1 MLSDKNAVLQVIG
14 SLMKKPSLLSEKDK
28 YNLQPN
34 DFESRFERYIFIAIL
49 NSYNNGAQTLSE
61 IDIDNYLMEHKDQ
74 YLLFQQNNGI
84 SYLQDALDMSTPE
97 NFEYYYNRI
106 KKFNCLKD
114 LKKSGFDI
122 SEFYEENELNPKQF
136 EINQRFET
144 LKPKDIFDGLKRRI
158 YKVEGEYV
166 EGDASVTTDVS
177 VGIDELLEKLK
188 NSPDAGARF
197 QGKYFNTVT
206 RGARKGKY
214 YLVSLGSGVGKALP
228 NSSTIPTPN
237 GWRTVK
243 DIQVGDYL
251 FDAMG
256 KPTKVLGVYPQGEK
270 EVWEVTFKDGR
281 TVKCCGEHLW
291 SYFTDNQSKNQI
303 IKRNFK
309 TSTTKE
315 LSSMTLQ
322 DNNGGYK
329 IFVPMQK
336 AVEYSEKKHFIP
348 PYAFGLM
355 LGDGSFRFQENQKA
369 FSYSSENEIL
379 PNEIAILCGWNVKRN
394 SDKNYNWTFS
404 YKEKKNLRQKNVWVQ
419 DILIEHP
426 ELIGVKSEDKFIP
439 RNYLEDSV
447 KNRFA
452 LLNGLLDSDGSVDE
466 KGRVSLFTISEQM
479 KNDIVELARSLGFKT
494 HVRIDSHK
502 KTNICYD
509 ITITGTPEDKNKLF
523 RLPRKREKMNNW
535 FMKTN
540 RKESNL
546 GNPIVSIAKLKYS
559 EEMTCFYV
567 DNEEHLFLAEDF
579 CVTHNTRF
587 LVGEACYL
595 AFPMRYSWETMEWKI
610 TGNAEKTLF
619 IATEQTKEEIQT
631 MIVAYLTGINEDVI
645 LYGHFTKEQQTVI
658 EEAKEVI
665 KKYKDNLMIVQIPMP
680 SVEVVKSVVRQNCI
694 VNDIKNVIFDYIFSN
709 PALLNE
715 FRDLKIRE
723 DVALLMLSTALKDLA
738 VEQDIFMM
746 SATQLNSN
754 QDTNE
759 KGIKNQNSIRGSRAI
774 VDKADIA
781 MIGTLVPDDQRD
793 QIAPYVAKYGM
804 PTQVFDVYK
813 VRRGKWTNLKIWS
826 NVDLGTCRRSDVF
839 VTDSNIKEI
848 EVPVMEVNFDDNYG
862 QYDDFVRHLNSS
874 HSLPPRAEQTFSIQ
888 QDNDL
893 DSARSESTE
902 TEEDEEE
909 MDKQSPYYWEKVVEE
924 NNKNGEL
931 FGGLL

>member
-136 EINQRFET
+136 EINQKFET

-166 EGDASVTTDVS
+166 EGDASITTDVS

-214 YLVSLGSGVGKALP
+214 Y
-228 NSSTIPTPN
+228 
-237 GWRTVK
+237 
-243 DIQVGDYL
+243 
-251 FDAMG
+251 
-256 KPTKVLGVYPQGEK
+256 
-270 EVWEVTFKDGR
+270 
-281 TVKCCGEHLW
+281 
-291 SYFTDNQSKNQI
+291 
-303 IKRNFK
+303 
-309 TSTTKE
+309 
-315 LSSMTLQ
+315 
-322 DNNGGYK
+322 
-329 IFVPMQK
+329 
-336 AVEYSEKKHFIP
+336 
-348 PYAFGLM
+348 
-355 LGDGSFRFQENQKA
+355 
-369 FSYSSENEIL
+369 
-379 PNEIAILCGWNVKRN
+379 
-394 SDKNYNWTFS
+394 
-404 YKEKKNLRQKNVWVQ
+404 
-419 DILIEHP
+419 
-426 ELIGVKSEDKFIP
+426 
-439 RNYLEDSV
+439 
-447 KNRFA
+447 
-452 LLNGLLDSDGSVDE
+452 
-466 KGRVSLFTISEQM
+466 
-479 KNDIVELARSLGFKT
+479 
-494 HVRIDSHK
+494 
-502 KTNICYD
+502 
-509 ITITGTPEDKNKLF
+509 
-523 RLPRKREKMNNW
+523 
-535 FMKTN
+535 
-540 RKESNL
+540 
-546 GNPIVSIAKLKYS
+546 IVSFPSGGGK
-559 EEMTCFYV
+559 
-567 DNEEHLFLAEDF
+567 
-579 CVTHNTRF
+579 TR
-587 LVGEACYL
+587 LLLGEACYL

-610 TGNAEKTLF
+610 TGNSEKTLF

-645 LYGHFTKEQQTVI
+645 LYGHFTKEQQTII

-665 KKYKDNLMIVQIPMP
+665 KKYKNNLMIVQIPMP
-680 SVEVVKSVVRQNCI
+680 SVEIVKSVVRQNCI
-694 VNDIKNVIFDYIFSN
+694 INDIKNVFFDYIFSN

-738 VEQDIFMM
+738 VEQDVFMM
-746 SATQLNSN
+746 SATQLNSS

-759 KGIKNQNSIRGSRAI
+759 KGIKNQNSIRGSKSI

-781 MIGTLVPDDQRD
+781 MIGGLVPDDQRD

-804 PTQVFDVYK
+804 PTQVYDVYK

-848 EVPVMEVNFDDNYG
+848 EVPIMEVNFDDNYG

-874 HSLPPRAEQTFSIQ
+874 HSIPPRAEQTFSIQ
-888 QDNDL
+888 QDSNL
-893 DSARSESTE
+893 DSAHDESTE
-902 TEEDEEE
+902 IEDSEEE

>member
-1 MLSDKNAVLQVIG
+1 
-14 SLMKKPSLLSEKDK
+14 MKKPSLLSEKDK
-28 YNLQPN
+28 YNLQPS

-49 NSYNNGAQTLSE
+49 NSYTNGAQSLSE

-166 EGDASVTTDVS
+166 EGDASITTDIS

-214 YLVSLGSGVGKALP
+214 Y
-228 NSSTIPTPN
+228 
-237 GWRTVK
+237 
-243 DIQVGDYL
+243 
-251 FDAMG
+251 
-256 KPTKVLGVYPQGEK
+256 
-270 EVWEVTFKDGR
+270 
-281 TVKCCGEHLW
+281 
-291 SYFTDNQSKNQI
+291 
-303 IKRNFK
+303 
-309 TSTTKE
+309 
-315 LSSMTLQ
+315 
-322 DNNGGYK
+322 
-329 IFVPMQK
+329 
-336 AVEYSEKKHFIP
+336 
-348 PYAFGLM
+348 
-355 LGDGSFRFQENQKA
+355 
-369 FSYSSENEIL
+369 
-379 PNEIAILCGWNVKRN
+379 
-394 SDKNYNWTFS
+394 
-404 YKEKKNLRQKNVWVQ
+404 
-419 DILIEHP
+419 
-426 ELIGVKSEDKFIP
+426 
-439 RNYLEDSV
+439 
-447 KNRFA
+447 
-452 LLNGLLDSDGSVDE
+452 
-466 KGRVSLFTISEQM
+466 
-479 KNDIVELARSLGFKT
+479 
-494 HVRIDSHK
+494 
-502 KTNICYD
+502 
-509 ITITGTPEDKNKLF
+509 
-523 RLPRKREKMNNW
+523 
-535 FMKTN
+535 
-540 RKESNL
+540 
-546 GNPIVSIAKLKYS
+546 IVSFPSGGGK
-559 EEMTCFYV
+559 
-567 DNEEHLFLAEDF
+567 
-579 CVTHNTRF
+579 TR
-587 LVGEACYL
+587 LLLGEACYL

-619 IATEQTKEEIQT
+619 IATEQAKEEIQT
-631 MIVAYLTGINEDVI
+631 MVVAYLTGINEDVI
-645 LYGHFTKEQQTVI
+645 LYGHFTKEQQTI
-658 EEAKEVI
+658 IDQAKEVI
-665 KKYKDNLMIVQIPMP
+665 KKYKNNLMIVQIPIP
-680 SVEVVKSVVRQNCI
+680 SVEIVKSVIRQNCI
-694 VNDIKNVIFDYIFSN
+694 VNDTKNVFFDYIFSN

-715 FRDLKIRE
+715 FRDLRIRE

-738 VEQDIFMM
+738 VEQDVFMM
-746 SATQLNSN
+746 SATQLNSS

-759 KGIKNQNSIRGSRAI
+759 KGIKNQNSIRGSKSI

-781 MIGTLVPDDQRD
+781 MIGGLVPDDQRD

-804 PTQVFDVYK
+804 PTQVYDVYK

-848 EVPVMEVNFDDNYG
+848 EVPIMEVNFDDNYG
-862 QYDDFVRHLNSS
+862 QYDEFVHHLNSS
-874 HSLPPRAEQTFSIQ
+874 RSLTSRADQTFSIQ
-888 QDNDL
+888 QDSDL

-924 NNKNGEL
+924 NNKKGDL

>member
-166 EGDASVTTDVS
+166 EGDASITTDVS

-214 YLVSLGSGVGKALP
+214 Y
-228 NSSTIPTPN
+228 
-237 GWRTVK
+237 
-243 DIQVGDYL
+243 
-251 FDAMG
+251 
-256 KPTKVLGVYPQGEK
+256 
-270 EVWEVTFKDGR
+270 
-281 TVKCCGEHLW
+281 
-291 SYFTDNQSKNQI
+291 
-303 IKRNFK
+303 
-309 TSTTKE
+309 
-315 LSSMTLQ
+315 
-322 DNNGGYK
+322 
-329 IFVPMQK
+329 
-336 AVEYSEKKHFIP
+336 
-348 PYAFGLM
+348 
-355 LGDGSFRFQENQKA
+355 
-369 FSYSSENEIL
+369 
-379 PNEIAILCGWNVKRN
+379 
-394 SDKNYNWTFS
+394 
-404 YKEKKNLRQKNVWVQ
+404 
-419 DILIEHP
+419 
-426 ELIGVKSEDKFIP
+426 
-439 RNYLEDSV
+439 
-447 KNRFA
+447 
-452 LLNGLLDSDGSVDE
+452 
-466 KGRVSLFTISEQM
+466 
-479 KNDIVELARSLGFKT
+479 
-494 HVRIDSHK
+494 
-502 KTNICYD
+502 
-509 ITITGTPEDKNKLF
+509 
-523 RLPRKREKMNNW
+523 
-535 FMKTN
+535 
-540 RKESNL
+540 
-546 GNPIVSIAKLKYS
+546 IVSFPSGGGK
-559 EEMTCFYV
+559 
-567 DNEEHLFLAEDF
+567 
-579 CVTHNTRF
+579 TR
-587 LVGEACYL
+587 LLLGEACYL

-610 TGNAEKTLF
+610 TGNSEKTLF

-645 LYGHFTKEQQTVI
+645 LYGHFTKEQQTII

-665 KKYKDNLMIVQIPMP
+665 KKYKNNLMIVQIPMP
-680 SVEVVKSVVRQNCI
+680 SVEIVKSVVRQNCI
-694 VNDIKNVIFDYIFSN
+694 INDIKNVFFDYIFSN

-738 VEQDIFMM
+738 VEQDVFMM
-746 SATQLNSN
+746 SATQLNSS

-759 KGIKNQNSIRGSRAI
+759 KGIKNQNSIRGSKSI

-781 MIGTLVPDDQRD
+781 MIGGLVPDDQRD

-804 PTQVFDVYK
+804 PTQVYDVYK

-874 HSLPPRAEQTFSIQ
+874 HSLSPRAEQTFSIQ
-888 QDNDL
+888 QYSDS
-893 DSARSESTE
+893 DSAHDESIE
-902 TEEDEEE
+902 TEDNEEE

-924 NNKNGEL
+924 NNKSGEL

>member
-166 EGDASVTTDVS
+166 EGDASITTDVS

-214 YLVSLGSGVGKALP
+214 Y
-228 NSSTIPTPN
+228 
-237 GWRTVK
+237 
-243 DIQVGDYL
+243 
-251 FDAMG
+251 
-256 KPTKVLGVYPQGEK
+256 
-270 EVWEVTFKDGR
+270 
-281 TVKCCGEHLW
+281 
-291 SYFTDNQSKNQI
+291 
-303 IKRNFK
+303 
-309 TSTTKE
+309 
-315 LSSMTLQ
+315 
-322 DNNGGYK
+322 
-329 IFVPMQK
+329 
-336 AVEYSEKKHFIP
+336 
-348 PYAFGLM
+348 
-355 LGDGSFRFQENQKA
+355 
-369 FSYSSENEIL
+369 
-379 PNEIAILCGWNVKRN
+379 
-394 SDKNYNWTFS
+394 
-404 YKEKKNLRQKNVWVQ
+404 
-419 DILIEHP
+419 
-426 ELIGVKSEDKFIP
+426 
-439 RNYLEDSV
+439 
-447 KNRFA
+447 
-452 LLNGLLDSDGSVDE
+452 
-466 KGRVSLFTISEQM
+466 
-479 KNDIVELARSLGFKT
+479 
-494 HVRIDSHK
+494 
-502 KTNICYD
+502 
-509 ITITGTPEDKNKLF
+509 
-523 RLPRKREKMNNW
+523 
-535 FMKTN
+535 
-540 RKESNL
+540 
-546 GNPIVSIAKLKYS
+546 IVSFPSGGGK
-559 EEMTCFYV
+559 
-567 DNEEHLFLAEDF
+567 
-579 CVTHNTRF
+579 TR
-587 LVGEACYL
+587 LLLGEACYL

-610 TGNAEKTLF
+610 TGNSEKTLF

-645 LYGHFTKEQQTVI
+645 LYGHFTKEQQTII

-665 KKYKDNLMIVQIPMP
+665 KKYKNNLMIVQIPMP
-680 SVEVVKSVVRQNCI
+680 SVEIVKSVVRQNCI
-694 VNDIKNVIFDYIFSN
+694 INDIKNVFFDYIFSN

-738 VEQDIFMM
+738 VEQDVFMM
-746 SATQLNSN
+746 SATQLNSS

-759 KGIKNQNSIRGSRAI
+759 KGIKNQNSIRGSKSI

-781 MIGTLVPDDQRD
+781 MIGGLVPDDQRD

-804 PTQVFDVYK
+804 PTQVYDVYK

-848 EVPVMEVNFDDNYG
+848 EVPIMEVNFDDNYG
-862 QYDDFVRHLNSS
+862 QYDDFVHHLNSS
-874 HSLPPRAEQTFSIQ
+874 HSLPRAEQTFSIQ
-888 QDNDL
+888 QDSDL
-893 DSARSESTE
+893 DSAHDENTE
-902 TEEDEEE
+902 TEDNEEE

>member
-28 YNLQPN
+28 YNLQPS

-49 NSYNNGAQTLSE
+49 NSYTNGAQSLSE

-122 SEFYEENELNPKQF
+122 SEFYEENELNPRQF

-158 YKVEGEYV
+158 YKVEGEYI

-214 YLVSLGSGVGKALP
+214 Y
-228 NSSTIPTPN
+228 
-237 GWRTVK
+237 
-243 DIQVGDYL
+243 
-251 FDAMG
+251 
-256 KPTKVLGVYPQGEK
+256 
-270 EVWEVTFKDGR
+270 
-281 TVKCCGEHLW
+281 
-291 SYFTDNQSKNQI
+291 
-303 IKRNFK
+303 
-309 TSTTKE
+309 
-315 LSSMTLQ
+315 
-322 DNNGGYK
+322 
-329 IFVPMQK
+329 
-336 AVEYSEKKHFIP
+336 
-348 PYAFGLM
+348 
-355 LGDGSFRFQENQKA
+355 
-369 FSYSSENEIL
+369 
-379 PNEIAILCGWNVKRN
+379 
-394 SDKNYNWTFS
+394 
-404 YKEKKNLRQKNVWVQ
+404 
-419 DILIEHP
+419 
-426 ELIGVKSEDKFIP
+426 
-439 RNYLEDSV
+439 
-447 KNRFA
+447 
-452 LLNGLLDSDGSVDE
+452 
-466 KGRVSLFTISEQM
+466 
-479 KNDIVELARSLGFKT
+479 
-494 HVRIDSHK
+494 
-502 KTNICYD
+502 
-509 ITITGTPEDKNKLF
+509 
-523 RLPRKREKMNNW
+523 
-535 FMKTN
+535 
-540 RKESNL
+540 
-546 GNPIVSIAKLKYS
+546 IVSFPSGGGK
-559 EEMTCFYV
+559 
-567 DNEEHLFLAEDF
+567 
-579 CVTHNTRF
+579 TR
-587 LVGEACYL
+587 LLLGEACYL
-595 AFPMRYSWETMEWKI
+595 AFPMRFSWETMEWKI

-619 IATEQTKEEIQT
+619 IATEQAKEEIQT
-631 MIVAYLTGINEDVI
+631 MVVAYLTGINEDVI
-645 LYGHFTKEQQTVI
+645 LYGHFTKEQQTI
-658 EEAKEVI
+658 IDQAKEVI
-665 KKYKDNLMIVQIPMP
+665 KKYKNNLMIVQIPMP
-680 SVEVVKSVVRQNCI
+680 SVEIVKSVIRQNCI
-694 VNDIKNVIFDYIFSN
+694 VNDTKNVFFDYIFSN

-738 VEQDIFMM
+738 VEQDVFMM
-746 SATQLNSN
+746 SATQLNSS

-759 KGIKNQNSIRGSRAI
+759 KGIKNQNSIRGSKSI

-781 MIGTLVPDDQRD
+781 MIGGLVPDDQRD

-804 PTQVFDVYK
+804 PTQVYDVYK

-848 EVPVMEVNFDDNYG
+848 EVPIMEVNFDDNYG
-862 QYDDFVRHLNSS
+862 QYDEFVHHLNSS
-874 HSLPPRAEQTFSIQ
+874 RSLPSRADQIFSIQ
-888 QDNDL
+888 QDSDL
-893 DSARSESTE
+893 DSAHSESTE

-924 NNKNGEL
+924 NNKKGDL

>member
-1 MLSDKNAVLQVIG
+1 
-14 SLMKKPSLLSEKDK
+14 MKKPSLLSEKDK
-28 YNLQPN
+28 YNLQPS

-49 NSYNNGAQTLSE
+49 NSYTNGAQSLSE

-122 SEFYEENELNPKQF
+122 SEFYEENELNPRQF

-144 LKPKDIFDGLKRRI
+144 LKPKDIFDSLKRRI

-214 YLVSLGSGVGKALP
+214 Y
-228 NSSTIPTPN
+228 
-237 GWRTVK
+237 
-243 DIQVGDYL
+243 
-251 FDAMG
+251 
-256 KPTKVLGVYPQGEK
+256 
-270 EVWEVTFKDGR
+270 
-281 TVKCCGEHLW
+281 
-291 SYFTDNQSKNQI
+291 
-303 IKRNFK
+303 
-309 TSTTKE
+309 
-315 LSSMTLQ
+315 
-322 DNNGGYK
+322 
-329 IFVPMQK
+329 
-336 AVEYSEKKHFIP
+336 
-348 PYAFGLM
+348 
-355 LGDGSFRFQENQKA
+355 
-369 FSYSSENEIL
+369 
-379 PNEIAILCGWNVKRN
+379 
-394 SDKNYNWTFS
+394 
-404 YKEKKNLRQKNVWVQ
+404 
-419 DILIEHP
+419 
-426 ELIGVKSEDKFIP
+426 
-439 RNYLEDSV
+439 
-447 KNRFA
+447 
-452 LLNGLLDSDGSVDE
+452 
-466 KGRVSLFTISEQM
+466 
-479 KNDIVELARSLGFKT
+479 
-494 HVRIDSHK
+494 
-502 KTNICYD
+502 
-509 ITITGTPEDKNKLF
+509 
-523 RLPRKREKMNNW
+523 
-535 FMKTN
+535 
-540 RKESNL
+540 
-546 GNPIVSIAKLKYS
+546 IVSFPSGGGK
-559 EEMTCFYV
+559 
-567 DNEEHLFLAEDF
+567 
-579 CVTHNTRF
+579 TR
-587 LVGEACYL
+587 LLLGEACYL

-619 IATEQTKEEIQT
+619 IATEQAKEEIQT
-631 MIVAYLTGINEDVI
+631 MVIAYLTGINEDVI
-645 LYGHFTKEQQTVI
+645 LYGHFTKEQQTI
-658 EEAKEVI
+658 IDQAKEVI
-665 KKYKDNLMIVQIPMP
+665 KKYKNNLMIVQIPMP
-680 SVEVVKSVVRQNCI
+680 SVEIVKSVIRQNCI
-694 VNDIKNVIFDYIFSN
+694 VNDTKNVFFDYIFSN

-715 FRDLKIRE
+715 FRDLRIRE

-738 VEQDIFMM
+738 VEQDVFMM
-746 SATQLNSN
+746 SATQLNSS

-759 KGIKNQNSIRGSRAI
+759 KGIKNQNSIRGSKSI

-781 MIGTLVPDDQRD
+781 MIGGLVPDDQRD

-804 PTQVFDVYK
+804 PTQVYDVYK

-848 EVPVMEVNFDDNYG
+848 EVPIMEVNFDDNYG
-862 QYDDFVRHLNSS
+862 QYDEFVHHLNSS
-874 HSLPPRAEQTFSIQ
+874 RSLPSRADQTFSIQ
-888 QDNDL
+888 QDSGL

-924 NNKNGEL
+924 NNKKGDL

>member
-166 EGDASVTTDVS
+166 EGDASITTDVS

-214 YLVSLGSGVGKALP
+214 Y
-228 NSSTIPTPN
+228 
-237 GWRTVK
+237 
-243 DIQVGDYL
+243 
-251 FDAMG
+251 
-256 KPTKVLGVYPQGEK
+256 
-270 EVWEVTFKDGR
+270 
-281 TVKCCGEHLW
+281 
-291 SYFTDNQSKNQI
+291 
-303 IKRNFK
+303 
-309 TSTTKE
+309 
-315 LSSMTLQ
+315 
-322 DNNGGYK
+322 
-329 IFVPMQK
+329 
-336 AVEYSEKKHFIP
+336 
-348 PYAFGLM
+348 
-355 LGDGSFRFQENQKA
+355 
-369 FSYSSENEIL
+369 
-379 PNEIAILCGWNVKRN
+379 
-394 SDKNYNWTFS
+394 
-404 YKEKKNLRQKNVWVQ
+404 
-419 DILIEHP
+419 
-426 ELIGVKSEDKFIP
+426 
-439 RNYLEDSV
+439 
-447 KNRFA
+447 
-452 LLNGLLDSDGSVDE
+452 
-466 KGRVSLFTISEQM
+466 
-479 KNDIVELARSLGFKT
+479 
-494 HVRIDSHK
+494 
-502 KTNICYD
+502 
-509 ITITGTPEDKNKLF
+509 
-523 RLPRKREKMNNW
+523 
-535 FMKTN
+535 
-540 RKESNL
+540 
-546 GNPIVSIAKLKYS
+546 IVSFPSGGGK
-559 EEMTCFYV
+559 
-567 DNEEHLFLAEDF
+567 
-579 CVTHNTRF
+579 TR
-587 LVGEACYL
+587 LLLGEACYL

-610 TGNAEKTLF
+610 TGNSEKTLF

-645 LYGHFTKEQQTVI
+645 LYGHFTKEQQTII

-665 KKYKDNLMIVQIPMP
+665 KKYKNNLMIVQIPMP
-680 SVEVVKSVVRQNCI
+680 SVEIVKSVVRQNCI
-694 VNDIKNVIFDYIFSN
+694 INDIKNVFFDYIFSN

-746 SATQLNSN
+746 SATQVNSS

-759 KGIKNQNSIRGSRAI
+759 KGIKNQNSIRGSKSI

-781 MIGTLVPDDQRD
+781 MIGGLVPDDQRD

-804 PTQVFDVYK
+804 PTQVYDVYK

-888 QDNDL
+888 QNSDL
-893 DSARSESTE
+893 NSAHDESTE
-902 TEEDEEE
+902 TEDNEEE

>member
-166 EGDASVTTDVS
+166 EGDASITTDVS

-214 YLVSLGSGVGKALP
+214 Y
-228 NSSTIPTPN
+228 
-237 GWRTVK
+237 
-243 DIQVGDYL
+243 
-251 FDAMG
+251 
-256 KPTKVLGVYPQGEK
+256 
-270 EVWEVTFKDGR
+270 
-281 TVKCCGEHLW
+281 
-291 SYFTDNQSKNQI
+291 
-303 IKRNFK
+303 
-309 TSTTKE
+309 
-315 LSSMTLQ
+315 
-322 DNNGGYK
+322 
-329 IFVPMQK
+329 
-336 AVEYSEKKHFIP
+336 
-348 PYAFGLM
+348 
-355 LGDGSFRFQENQKA
+355 
-369 FSYSSENEIL
+369 
-379 PNEIAILCGWNVKRN
+379 
-394 SDKNYNWTFS
+394 
-404 YKEKKNLRQKNVWVQ
+404 
-419 DILIEHP
+419 
-426 ELIGVKSEDKFIP
+426 
-439 RNYLEDSV
+439 
-447 KNRFA
+447 
-452 LLNGLLDSDGSVDE
+452 
-466 KGRVSLFTISEQM
+466 
-479 KNDIVELARSLGFKT
+479 
-494 HVRIDSHK
+494 
-502 KTNICYD
+502 
-509 ITITGTPEDKNKLF
+509 
-523 RLPRKREKMNNW
+523 
-535 FMKTN
+535 
-540 RKESNL
+540 
-546 GNPIVSIAKLKYS
+546 IVSFPSGGGK
-559 EEMTCFYV
+559 
-567 DNEEHLFLAEDF
+567 
-579 CVTHNTRF
+579 TR
-587 LVGEACYL
+587 LLLGEACYL

-610 TGNAEKTLF
+610 TGNSEKTLF

-645 LYGHFTKEQQTVI
+645 LYGHFTKEQQTII

-665 KKYKDNLMIVQIPMP
+665 KKYKNNLMIVQIPMP
-680 SVEVVKSVVRQNCI
+680 SVEIVKSVVRQNCI
-694 VNDIKNVIFDYIFSN
+694 INDIKNVFFDYIFSN

-738 VEQDIFMM
+738 VEQDVFMM
-746 SATQLNSN
+746 SATQLNSS

-759 KGIKNQNSIRGSRAI
+759 KGIKNQNSIRGSKSI

-781 MIGTLVPDDQRD
+781 MIGGLVPDDQRD

-804 PTQVFDVYK
+804 PTQVYDVYK

-888 QDNDL
+888 QDSNL
-893 DSARSESTE
+893 DSAHDESTE
-902 TEEDEEE
+902 TEDNEEE

>member
-97 NFEYYYNRI
+97 NFEYYYNRL

-166 EGDASVTTDVS
+166 EGDASITTDVS

-214 YLVSLGSGVGKALP
+214 YLVSFPSGGGK
-228 NSSTIPTPN
+228 T
-237 GWRTVK
+237 R
-243 DIQVGDYL
+243 
-251 FDAMG
+251 
-256 KPTKVLGVYPQGEK
+256 
-270 EVWEVTFKDGR
+270 
-281 TVKCCGEHLW
+281 
-291 SYFTDNQSKNQI
+291 
-303 IKRNFK
+303 
-309 TSTTKE
+309 
-315 LSSMTLQ
+315 
-322 DNNGGYK
+322 
-329 IFVPMQK
+329 
-336 AVEYSEKKHFIP
+336 
-348 PYAFGLM
+348 
-355 LGDGSFRFQENQKA
+355 
-369 FSYSSENEIL
+369 
-379 PNEIAILCGWNVKRN
+379 
-394 SDKNYNWTFS
+394 
-404 YKEKKNLRQKNVWVQ
+404 
-419 DILIEHP
+419 
-426 ELIGVKSEDKFIP
+426 
-439 RNYLEDSV
+439 
-447 KNRFA
+447 
-452 LLNGLLDSDGSVDE
+452 LLL
-466 KGRVSLFTISEQM
+466 
-479 KNDIVELARSLGFKT
+479 
-494 HVRIDSHK
+494 
-502 KTNICYD
+502 
-509 ITITGTPEDKNKLF
+509 
-523 RLPRKREKMNNW
+523 
-535 FMKTN
+535 
-540 RKESNL
+540 
-546 GNPIVSIAKLKYS
+546 
-559 EEMTCFYV
+559 
-567 DNEEHLFLAEDF
+567 
-579 CVTHNTRF
+579 
-587 LVGEACYL
+587 GEACYL

-610 TGNAEKTLF
+610 TGNSEKTLF

-645 LYGHFTKEQQTVI
+645 LYGHFTKEQQTII

-665 KKYKDNLMIVQIPMP
+665 KKYKNNLMIVQIPMP
-680 SVEVVKSVVRQNCI
+680 SVEIVKSVVRQNCI
-694 VNDIKNVIFDYIFSN
+694 INDIKNVFFDYIFSN

-738 VEQDIFMM
+738 VEQDVFMM
-746 SATQLNSN
+746 SATQLNSS

-759 KGIKNQNSIRGSRAI
+759 KGIKNQNSIRGSKSI

-781 MIGTLVPDDQRD
+781 MIGGLVPDDQRD

-804 PTQVFDVYK
+804 PTQVYDVYK

-862 QYDDFVRHLNSS
+862 QYDDFVRHLNSN
-874 HSLPPRAEQTFSIQ
+874 HSLPPRADQTFSIQ
-888 QDNDL
+888 QDSDL
-893 DSARSESTE
+893 DSAHDESTE
-902 TEEDEEE
+902 TEDNEEE

>member
-1 MLSDKNAVLQVIG
+1 
-14 SLMKKPSLLSEKDK
+14 MKKPSLLNEKDK
-28 YNLQPN
+28 YNLQPS

-49 NSYNNGAQTLSE
+49 NSYTNGAQTLSE

-122 SEFYEENELNPKQF
+122 SEFYEENELNPRQF
-136 EINQRFET
+136 EINQKFET
-144 LKPKDIFDGLKRRI
+144 LKPKDIFDGLKRKI

-214 YLVSLGSGVGKALP
+214 YLVSLGSGVGK
-228 NSSTIPTPN
+228 S
-237 GWRTVK
+237 
-243 DIQVGDYL
+243 
-251 FDAMG
+251 
-256 KPTKVLGVYPQGEK
+256 
-270 EVWEVTFKDGR
+270 
-281 TVKCCGEHLW
+281 
-291 SYFTDNQSKNQI
+291 
-303 IKRNFK
+303 
-309 TSTTKE
+309 
-315 LSSMTLQ
+315 
-322 DNNGGYK
+322 
-329 IFVPMQK
+329 
-336 AVEYSEKKHFIP
+336 
-348 PYAFGLM
+348 
-355 LGDGSFRFQENQKA
+355 
-369 FSYSSENEIL
+369 
-379 PNEIAILCGWNVKRN
+379 
-394 SDKNYNWTFS
+394 
-404 YKEKKNLRQKNVWVQ
+404 
-419 DILIEHP
+419 
-426 ELIGVKSEDKFIP
+426 
-439 RNYLEDSV
+439 
-447 KNRFA
+447 
-452 LLNGLLDSDGSVDE
+452 
-466 KGRVSLFTISEQM
+466 
-479 KNDIVELARSLGFKT
+479 
-494 HVRIDSHK
+494 
-502 KTNICYD
+502 
-509 ITITGTPEDKNKLF
+509 
-523 RLPRKREKMNNW
+523 
-535 FMKTN
+535 
-540 RKESNL
+540 
-546 GNPIVSIAKLKYS
+546 
-559 EEMTCFYV
+559 
-567 DNEEHLFLAEDF
+567 
-579 CVTHNTRF
+579 RF
-587 LVGEACYL
+587 LLGEACYL

-645 LYGHFTKEQQTVI
+645 LYGHFTKEQQTI
-658 EEAKEVI
+658 IDQAKEVI

-738 VEQDIFMM
+738 VEQDVFMM
-746 SATQLNSN
+746 SATQLNSS

-759 KGIKNQNSIRGSRAI
+759 KGIKNQNSIRGSKSI

-848 EVPVMEVNFDDNYG
+848 EVPIMEVNFDDNYG
-862 QYDDFVRHLNSS
+862 QYDEFVHHLNSS
-874 HSLPPRAEQTFSIQ
+874 RPLSPRVDQTFNIQ
-888 QDNDL
+888 QDSGL

-924 NNKNGEL
+924 NNKKGDL

>member
-1 MLSDKNAVLQVIG
+1 
-14 SLMKKPSLLSEKDK
+14 MKKPSLLSEKDK
-28 YNLQPN
+28 YNLQPS

-49 NSYNNGAQTLSE
+49 NSYTNGAQSLSE

-84 SYLQDALDMSTPE
+84 SYLQDALDMSAPE

-166 EGDASVTTDVS
+166 EGDASITTDVS

-214 YLVSLGSGVGKALP
+214 Y
-228 NSSTIPTPN
+228 
-237 GWRTVK
+237 
-243 DIQVGDYL
+243 
-251 FDAMG
+251 
-256 KPTKVLGVYPQGEK
+256 
-270 EVWEVTFKDGR
+270 
-281 TVKCCGEHLW
+281 
-291 SYFTDNQSKNQI
+291 
-303 IKRNFK
+303 
-309 TSTTKE
+309 
-315 LSSMTLQ
+315 
-322 DNNGGYK
+322 
-329 IFVPMQK
+329 
-336 AVEYSEKKHFIP
+336 
-348 PYAFGLM
+348 
-355 LGDGSFRFQENQKA
+355 
-369 FSYSSENEIL
+369 
-379 PNEIAILCGWNVKRN
+379 
-394 SDKNYNWTFS
+394 
-404 YKEKKNLRQKNVWVQ
+404 
-419 DILIEHP
+419 
-426 ELIGVKSEDKFIP
+426 
-439 RNYLEDSV
+439 
-447 KNRFA
+447 
-452 LLNGLLDSDGSVDE
+452 
-466 KGRVSLFTISEQM
+466 
-479 KNDIVELARSLGFKT
+479 
-494 HVRIDSHK
+494 
-502 KTNICYD
+502 
-509 ITITGTPEDKNKLF
+509 
-523 RLPRKREKMNNW
+523 
-535 FMKTN
+535 
-540 RKESNL
+540 
-546 GNPIVSIAKLKYS
+546 IVSFPSGGGK
-559 EEMTCFYV
+559 
-567 DNEEHLFLAEDF
+567 
-579 CVTHNTRF
+579 TR
-587 LVGEACYL
+587 LLLGEACYL

-619 IATEQTKEEIQT
+619 IATEQAKEEIQT
-631 MIVAYLTGINEDVI
+631 MVVAYLTGINEDVI
-645 LYGHFTKEQQTVI
+645 LYGHFTKEQQTI
-658 EEAKEVI
+658 IDQAKEVI
-665 KKYKDNLMIVQIPMP
+665 KKYKNNLMIVQIPIP
-680 SVEVVKSVVRQNCI
+680 SVEIVKSVIRQNCI
-694 VNDIKNVIFDYIFSN
+694 VNDTKNVFFDYIFSN

-715 FRDLKIRE
+715 FRDLRIRE

-738 VEQDIFMM
+738 VEQDVFMM
-746 SATQLNSN
+746 SATQLNSS

-759 KGIKNQNSIRGSRAI
+759 KGIKNQNSIRGSKSI

-781 MIGTLVPDDQRD
+781 MIGGLVPDDQRD

-804 PTQVFDVYK
+804 PTQVYDVYK

-848 EVPVMEVNFDDNYG
+848 EVPIMEVNFDDNYG
-862 QYDDFVRHLNSS
+862 QYDEFVHHLNSS
-874 HSLPPRAEQTFSIQ
+874 RSLTSRADQTFSIQ
-888 QDNDL
+888 QDSDL

-924 NNKNGEL
+924 NNKKGDL

>member
-1 MLSDKNAVLQVIG
+1 
-14 SLMKKPSLLSEKDK
+14 MKKPSLLSEKDK
-28 YNLQPN
+28 YNLQPS

-49 NSYNNGAQTLSE
+49 NSYTNGAQSLSE

-106 KKFNCLKD
+106 KKFNCLRD

-122 SEFYEENELNPKQF
+122 SEFYEENELNPRQF

-158 YKVEGEYV
+158 YKVEREYV

-214 YLVSLGSGVGKALP
+214 YLVSLASGIGK
-228 NSSTIPTPN
+228 T
-237 GWRTVK
+237 R
-243 DIQVGDYL
+243 
-251 FDAMG
+251 
-256 KPTKVLGVYPQGEK
+256 
-270 EVWEVTFKDGR
+270 
-281 TVKCCGEHLW
+281 
-291 SYFTDNQSKNQI
+291 
-303 IKRNFK
+303 
-309 TSTTKE
+309 
-315 LSSMTLQ
+315 
-322 DNNGGYK
+322 
-329 IFVPMQK
+329 
-336 AVEYSEKKHFIP
+336 
-348 PYAFGLM
+348 
-355 LGDGSFRFQENQKA
+355 
-369 FSYSSENEIL
+369 
-379 PNEIAILCGWNVKRN
+379 
-394 SDKNYNWTFS
+394 
-404 YKEKKNLRQKNVWVQ
+404 
-419 DILIEHP
+419 
-426 ELIGVKSEDKFIP
+426 
-439 RNYLEDSV
+439 
-447 KNRFA
+447 
-452 LLNGLLDSDGSVDE
+452 LLL
-466 KGRVSLFTISEQM
+466 
-479 KNDIVELARSLGFKT
+479 
-494 HVRIDSHK
+494 
-502 KTNICYD
+502 
-509 ITITGTPEDKNKLF
+509 
-523 RLPRKREKMNNW
+523 
-535 FMKTN
+535 
-540 RKESNL
+540 
-546 GNPIVSIAKLKYS
+546 
-559 EEMTCFYV
+559 
-567 DNEEHLFLAEDF
+567 
-579 CVTHNTRF
+579 
-587 LVGEACYL
+587 GEACYL

-631 MIVAYLTGINEDVI
+631 MIIAYLTGINEDVI
-645 LYGHFTKEQQTVI
+645 LYGHFTKEQQTI
-658 EEAKEVI
+658 IDQAKEVI

-738 VEQDIFMM
+738 VEQDVFMM

-804 PTQVFDVYK
+804 PTQVYDVYK

-862 QYDDFVRHLNSS
+862 QYDEFVHHLNSS
-874 HSLPPRAEQTFSIQ
+874 RSLPSRADQTFSIQ
-888 QDNDL
+888 QDSGL

-924 NNKNGEL
+924 NNKKGDL

>member
-106 KKFNCLKD
+106 KKFNCLRD

-166 EGDASVTTDVS
+166 EGDASITTDVS

-214 YLVSLGSGVGKALP
+214 YLVSFPSGGGK
-228 NSSTIPTPN
+228 T
-237 GWRTVK
+237 R
-243 DIQVGDYL
+243 
-251 FDAMG
+251 
-256 KPTKVLGVYPQGEK
+256 
-270 EVWEVTFKDGR
+270 
-281 TVKCCGEHLW
+281 
-291 SYFTDNQSKNQI
+291 
-303 IKRNFK
+303 
-309 TSTTKE
+309 
-315 LSSMTLQ
+315 
-322 DNNGGYK
+322 
-329 IFVPMQK
+329 
-336 AVEYSEKKHFIP
+336 
-348 PYAFGLM
+348 
-355 LGDGSFRFQENQKA
+355 
-369 FSYSSENEIL
+369 
-379 PNEIAILCGWNVKRN
+379 
-394 SDKNYNWTFS
+394 
-404 YKEKKNLRQKNVWVQ
+404 
-419 DILIEHP
+419 
-426 ELIGVKSEDKFIP
+426 
-439 RNYLEDSV
+439 
-447 KNRFA
+447 
-452 LLNGLLDSDGSVDE
+452 LLL
-466 KGRVSLFTISEQM
+466 
-479 KNDIVELARSLGFKT
+479 
-494 HVRIDSHK
+494 
-502 KTNICYD
+502 
-509 ITITGTPEDKNKLF
+509 
-523 RLPRKREKMNNW
+523 
-535 FMKTN
+535 
-540 RKESNL
+540 
-546 GNPIVSIAKLKYS
+546 
-559 EEMTCFYV
+559 
-567 DNEEHLFLAEDF
+567 
-579 CVTHNTRF
+579 
-587 LVGEACYL
+587 GEACYL

-610 TGNAEKTLF
+610 TGNSEKTLF

-645 LYGHFTKEQQTVI
+645 LYGHFTKEQQTII

-665 KKYKDNLMIVQIPMP
+665 KKYKNNLMIVQIPMP
-680 SVEVVKSVVRQNCI
+680 SVEIVKSVVRQNCI
-694 VNDIKNVIFDYIFSN
+694 INDIKNVFFDYIFSN

-738 VEQDIFMM
+738 VEQDVFMM
-746 SATQLNSN
+746 SATQLNSS

-759 KGIKNQNSIRGSRAI
+759 KGIKNQNSIRGSKSI

-781 MIGTLVPDDQRD
+781 MIGGLVPDDQRD

-804 PTQVFDVYK
+804 PTQVYDVYK

-888 QDNDL
+888 QDSDL
-893 DSARSESTE
+893 DSAHDESTE
-902 TEEDEEE
+902 TEDNEEE

>member
-166 EGDASVTTDVS
+166 EGDASITTDVS

-214 YLVSLGSGVGKALP
+214 Y
-228 NSSTIPTPN
+228 
-237 GWRTVK
+237 
-243 DIQVGDYL
+243 
-251 FDAMG
+251 
-256 KPTKVLGVYPQGEK
+256 
-270 EVWEVTFKDGR
+270 
-281 TVKCCGEHLW
+281 
-291 SYFTDNQSKNQI
+291 
-303 IKRNFK
+303 
-309 TSTTKE
+309 
-315 LSSMTLQ
+315 
-322 DNNGGYK
+322 
-329 IFVPMQK
+329 
-336 AVEYSEKKHFIP
+336 
-348 PYAFGLM
+348 
-355 LGDGSFRFQENQKA
+355 
-369 FSYSSENEIL
+369 
-379 PNEIAILCGWNVKRN
+379 
-394 SDKNYNWTFS
+394 
-404 YKEKKNLRQKNVWVQ
+404 
-419 DILIEHP
+419 
-426 ELIGVKSEDKFIP
+426 
-439 RNYLEDSV
+439 
-447 KNRFA
+447 
-452 LLNGLLDSDGSVDE
+452 
-466 KGRVSLFTISEQM
+466 
-479 KNDIVELARSLGFKT
+479 
-494 HVRIDSHK
+494 
-502 KTNICYD
+502 
-509 ITITGTPEDKNKLF
+509 
-523 RLPRKREKMNNW
+523 
-535 FMKTN
+535 
-540 RKESNL
+540 
-546 GNPIVSIAKLKYS
+546 IVSFPSGGGK
-559 EEMTCFYV
+559 
-567 DNEEHLFLAEDF
+567 
-579 CVTHNTRF
+579 TR
-587 LVGEACYL
+587 LLLGEACYL

-610 TGNAEKTLF
+610 TGNSEKTLF

-645 LYGHFTKEQQTVI
+645 LYGHFTKEQQTII

-665 KKYKDNLMIVQIPMP
+665 KKYKNNLMIVQIPMP
-680 SVEVVKSVVRQNCI
+680 SVEIVKSVVRQNCI
-694 VNDIKNVIFDYIFSN
+694 INDIKNVFFDYIFSN

-738 VEQDIFMM
+738 VEQDVFMM
-746 SATQLNSN
+746 SATQLNSS

-759 KGIKNQNSIRGSRAI
+759 KGIKNQNSIRGSKSI

-781 MIGTLVPDDQRD
+781 MIGGLVPDDQRD

-804 PTQVFDVYK
+804 PTQVYDVYK

-874 HSLPPRAEQTFSIQ
+874 HSLPPRAERTFSIQ
-888 QDNDL
+888 QDSDL
-893 DSARSESTE
+893 DSAHDESTE
-902 TEEDEEE
+902 TEDNEEE

>member
-1 MLSDKNAVLQVIG
+1 MLSDKNAILQVIG

-28 YNLQPN
+28 YNLQPS

-49 NSYNNGAQTLSE
+49 NSYTNGAQSLSE

-166 EGDASVTTDVS
+166 EGDASITTDIS

-214 YLVSLGSGVGKALP
+214 Y
-228 NSSTIPTPN
+228 
-237 GWRTVK
+237 
-243 DIQVGDYL
+243 
-251 FDAMG
+251 
-256 KPTKVLGVYPQGEK
+256 
-270 EVWEVTFKDGR
+270 
-281 TVKCCGEHLW
+281 
-291 SYFTDNQSKNQI
+291 
-303 IKRNFK
+303 
-309 TSTTKE
+309 
-315 LSSMTLQ
+315 
-322 DNNGGYK
+322 
-329 IFVPMQK
+329 
-336 AVEYSEKKHFIP
+336 
-348 PYAFGLM
+348 
-355 LGDGSFRFQENQKA
+355 
-369 FSYSSENEIL
+369 
-379 PNEIAILCGWNVKRN
+379 
-394 SDKNYNWTFS
+394 
-404 YKEKKNLRQKNVWVQ
+404 
-419 DILIEHP
+419 
-426 ELIGVKSEDKFIP
+426 
-439 RNYLEDSV
+439 
-447 KNRFA
+447 
-452 LLNGLLDSDGSVDE
+452 
-466 KGRVSLFTISEQM
+466 
-479 KNDIVELARSLGFKT
+479 
-494 HVRIDSHK
+494 
-502 KTNICYD
+502 
-509 ITITGTPEDKNKLF
+509 
-523 RLPRKREKMNNW
+523 
-535 FMKTN
+535 
-540 RKESNL
+540 
-546 GNPIVSIAKLKYS
+546 IVSFPSGGGK
-559 EEMTCFYV
+559 
-567 DNEEHLFLAEDF
+567 
-579 CVTHNTRF
+579 TR
-587 LVGEACYL
+587 LLLGEACYL

-619 IATEQTKEEIQT
+619 IATEQAKEEIQT
-631 MIVAYLTGINEDVI
+631 MVVAYLTGINEDVI
-645 LYGHFTKEQQTVI
+645 LYGHFTKEQQTI
-658 EEAKEVI
+658 IDQAKEVI
-665 KKYKDNLMIVQIPMP
+665 KKYKNNLMIVQIPMP
-680 SVEVVKSVVRQNCI
+680 SVEIVKSVIRQNCI
-694 VNDIKNVIFDYIFSN
+694 VNDTKNVFFDYIFSN

-715 FRDLKIRE
+715 FRDLRIRE

-738 VEQDIFMM
+738 VEQDVFMM
-746 SATQLNSN
+746 SATQLNSS

-759 KGIKNQNSIRGSRAI
+759 KGIKNQNSIRGSKSI

-781 MIGTLVPDDQRD
+781 MIGGLVPDDQRD

-804 PTQVFDVYK
+804 PTQVYDVYK

-848 EVPVMEVNFDDNYG
+848 EVPIMEVNFDDNYG
-862 QYDDFVRHLNSS
+862 QYDEFVHHLNSS
-874 HSLPPRAEQTFSIQ
+874 RSLTSRADQTFSIQ
-888 QDNDL
+888 QDSDL

-924 NNKNGEL
+924 NNKKGDL

>member
-28 YNLQPN
+28 YNLQPS

-49 NSYNNGAQTLSE
+49 NSYTNGAQSLSE

-122 SEFYEENELNPKQF
+122 SEFYEENELNPRQF

-144 LKPKDIFDGLKRRI
+144 LKPKDIFDGLKRKI

-214 YLVSLGSGVGKALP
+214 Y
-228 NSSTIPTPN
+228 
-237 GWRTVK
+237 
-243 DIQVGDYL
+243 
-251 FDAMG
+251 
-256 KPTKVLGVYPQGEK
+256 
-270 EVWEVTFKDGR
+270 
-281 TVKCCGEHLW
+281 
-291 SYFTDNQSKNQI
+291 
-303 IKRNFK
+303 
-309 TSTTKE
+309 
-315 LSSMTLQ
+315 
-322 DNNGGYK
+322 
-329 IFVPMQK
+329 
-336 AVEYSEKKHFIP
+336 
-348 PYAFGLM
+348 
-355 LGDGSFRFQENQKA
+355 
-369 FSYSSENEIL
+369 
-379 PNEIAILCGWNVKRN
+379 
-394 SDKNYNWTFS
+394 
-404 YKEKKNLRQKNVWVQ
+404 
-419 DILIEHP
+419 
-426 ELIGVKSEDKFIP
+426 
-439 RNYLEDSV
+439 
-447 KNRFA
+447 
-452 LLNGLLDSDGSVDE
+452 
-466 KGRVSLFTISEQM
+466 
-479 KNDIVELARSLGFKT
+479 
-494 HVRIDSHK
+494 
-502 KTNICYD
+502 
-509 ITITGTPEDKNKLF
+509 
-523 RLPRKREKMNNW
+523 
-535 FMKTN
+535 
-540 RKESNL
+540 
-546 GNPIVSIAKLKYS
+546 IVSFPSGGGK
-559 EEMTCFYV
+559 
-567 DNEEHLFLAEDF
+567 
-579 CVTHNTRF
+579 TR
-587 LVGEACYL
+587 LLLGEACYL
-595 AFPMRYSWETMEWKI
+595 AFPMRFSWETMEWKI

-619 IATEQTKEEIQT
+619 IATEQAKEEIQT
-631 MIVAYLTGINEDVI
+631 MVVAYLTGINEDVI
-645 LYGHFTKEQQTVI
+645 LYGHFTKEQQTI
-658 EEAKEVI
+658 IDQAKEVI
-665 KKYKDNLMIVQIPMP
+665 KKYKNNLMIVQIPMP
-680 SVEVVKSVVRQNCI
+680 SVEIVKSVIRQNCI
-694 VNDIKNVIFDYIFSN
+694 VNDTKNVFFDYIFSN

-715 FRDLKIRE
+715 FRDLRIRE

-738 VEQDIFMM
+738 VEQDVFMM
-746 SATQLNSN
+746 SATQLNSS

-759 KGIKNQNSIRGSRAI
+759 KGIKNQNSIRGSKSI

-781 MIGTLVPDDQRD
+781 MIGGLVPDDQRD

-804 PTQVFDVYK
+804 PTQVYDVYK

-848 EVPVMEVNFDDNYG
+848 EVPIMEVNFDDNYG
-862 QYDDFVRHLNSS
+862 QYDEFVHHLNSS
-874 HSLPPRAEQTFSIQ
+874 RSLPSRADQTFSIQ
-888 QDNDL
+888 QDSGL

-924 NNKNGEL
+924 NNKKGDL

>member
-1 MLSDKNAVLQVIG
+1 
-14 SLMKKPSLLSEKDK
+14 MKKPSLLSEKDK
-28 YNLQPN
+28 YNLQPS

-49 NSYNNGAQTLSE
+49 NSYTNGAQSLSE

-166 EGDASVTTDVS
+166 EGDASITTDVS

-214 YLVSLGSGVGKALP
+214 Y
-228 NSSTIPTPN
+228 
-237 GWRTVK
+237 
-243 DIQVGDYL
+243 
-251 FDAMG
+251 
-256 KPTKVLGVYPQGEK
+256 
-270 EVWEVTFKDGR
+270 
-281 TVKCCGEHLW
+281 
-291 SYFTDNQSKNQI
+291 
-303 IKRNFK
+303 
-309 TSTTKE
+309 
-315 LSSMTLQ
+315 
-322 DNNGGYK
+322 
-329 IFVPMQK
+329 
-336 AVEYSEKKHFIP
+336 
-348 PYAFGLM
+348 
-355 LGDGSFRFQENQKA
+355 
-369 FSYSSENEIL
+369 
-379 PNEIAILCGWNVKRN
+379 
-394 SDKNYNWTFS
+394 
-404 YKEKKNLRQKNVWVQ
+404 
-419 DILIEHP
+419 
-426 ELIGVKSEDKFIP
+426 
-439 RNYLEDSV
+439 
-447 KNRFA
+447 
-452 LLNGLLDSDGSVDE
+452 
-466 KGRVSLFTISEQM
+466 
-479 KNDIVELARSLGFKT
+479 
-494 HVRIDSHK
+494 
-502 KTNICYD
+502 
-509 ITITGTPEDKNKLF
+509 
-523 RLPRKREKMNNW
+523 
-535 FMKTN
+535 
-540 RKESNL
+540 
-546 GNPIVSIAKLKYS
+546 IVSFPSGGGK
-559 EEMTCFYV
+559 
-567 DNEEHLFLAEDF
+567 
-579 CVTHNTRF
+579 TR
-587 LVGEACYL
+587 LLLGEACYL

-619 IATEQTKEEIQT
+619 IATEQAKEEIQT
-631 MIVAYLTGINEDVI
+631 MVVAYLTGINEDVI
-645 LYGHFTKEQQTVI
+645 LYGHFTKEQQTI
-658 EEAKEVI
+658 IDQAKEVI
-665 KKYKDNLMIVQIPMP
+665 KKYKNNLMIVQIPMP
-680 SVEVVKSVVRQNCI
+680 SVEIVKSVIRQNCI
-694 VNDIKNVIFDYIFSN
+694 VNDTKNVFFDYIFSN

-715 FRDLKIRE
+715 FRDLRIRE

-738 VEQDIFMM
+738 VEQDVFMM
-746 SATQLNSN
+746 SATQLNSS

-759 KGIKNQNSIRGSRAI
+759 KGIKNQNSIRGSKSI

-781 MIGTLVPDDQRD
+781 MIGGLVPDDQRD

-804 PTQVFDVYK
+804 PTQVYDVYK

-848 EVPVMEVNFDDNYG
+848 EVPIMEVNFDDNYG
-862 QYDDFVRHLNSS
+862 QYDDFVHHLNSS
-874 HSLPPRAEQTFSIQ
+874 RSLPSRADQTFSIQ
-888 QDNDL
+888 QDSDL
-893 DSARSESTE
+893 DSACSESTE

-924 NNKNGEL
+924 NNKKGDL

>member
-166 EGDASVTTDVS
+166 EGDASITTDVS

-214 YLVSLGSGVGKALP
+214 Y
-228 NSSTIPTPN
+228 
-237 GWRTVK
+237 
-243 DIQVGDYL
+243 
-251 FDAMG
+251 
-256 KPTKVLGVYPQGEK
+256 
-270 EVWEVTFKDGR
+270 
-281 TVKCCGEHLW
+281 
-291 SYFTDNQSKNQI
+291 
-303 IKRNFK
+303 
-309 TSTTKE
+309 
-315 LSSMTLQ
+315 
-322 DNNGGYK
+322 
-329 IFVPMQK
+329 
-336 AVEYSEKKHFIP
+336 
-348 PYAFGLM
+348 
-355 LGDGSFRFQENQKA
+355 
-369 FSYSSENEIL
+369 
-379 PNEIAILCGWNVKRN
+379 
-394 SDKNYNWTFS
+394 
-404 YKEKKNLRQKNVWVQ
+404 
-419 DILIEHP
+419 
-426 ELIGVKSEDKFIP
+426 
-439 RNYLEDSV
+439 
-447 KNRFA
+447 
-452 LLNGLLDSDGSVDE
+452 
-466 KGRVSLFTISEQM
+466 
-479 KNDIVELARSLGFKT
+479 
-494 HVRIDSHK
+494 
-502 KTNICYD
+502 
-509 ITITGTPEDKNKLF
+509 
-523 RLPRKREKMNNW
+523 
-535 FMKTN
+535 
-540 RKESNL
+540 
-546 GNPIVSIAKLKYS
+546 IVSFPSGGGK
-559 EEMTCFYV
+559 
-567 DNEEHLFLAEDF
+567 
-579 CVTHNTRF
+579 TR
-587 LVGEACYL
+587 LLLGEACYL

-610 TGNAEKTLF
+610 TGNSEKTLF
-619 IATEQTKEEIQT
+619 IATEQAKEEIQT
-631 MIVAYLTGINEDVI
+631 MVVAYLTGINEDVI
-645 LYGHFTKEQQTVI
+645 LYGHFTKEQQTII

-665 KKYKDNLMIVQIPMP
+665 KKYKNNLMIVQIPMP
-680 SVEVVKSVVRQNCI
+680 SVEIVKSVVRQNCI
-694 VNDIKNVIFDYIFSN
+694 INDIKNIFFDYIFSN

-738 VEQDIFMM
+738 VEQDVFMM
-746 SATQLNSN
+746 SATQVNSS

-759 KGIKNQNSIRGSRAI
+759 KGIKNQNSIRGSKSI

-781 MIGTLVPDDQRD
+781 MIGSLVPDDQRD

-804 PTQVFDVYK
+804 PTQVYDVYK

-848 EVPVMEVNFDDNYG
+848 EVPIMEVNFDDNYG
-862 QYDDFVRHLNSS
+862 QYDDFVRHLNSN

-888 QDNDL
+888 QDSDL
-893 DSARSESTE
+893 NSAHDESTE
-902 TEEDEEE
+902 TEDNEEE

>member
-1 MLSDKNAVLQVIG
+1 
-14 SLMKKPSLLSEKDK
+14 MKKPSLLSEKDK
-28 YNLQPN
+28 YNLQPS

-49 NSYNNGAQTLSE
+49 NSYTNGAQSLSE

-166 EGDASVTTDVS
+166 EGDASITTDIS
-177 VGIDELLEKLK
+177 IGIDELLEKLK

-214 YLVSLGSGVGKALP
+214 Y
-228 NSSTIPTPN
+228 
-237 GWRTVK
+237 
-243 DIQVGDYL
+243 
-251 FDAMG
+251 
-256 KPTKVLGVYPQGEK
+256 
-270 EVWEVTFKDGR
+270 
-281 TVKCCGEHLW
+281 
-291 SYFTDNQSKNQI
+291 
-303 IKRNFK
+303 
-309 TSTTKE
+309 
-315 LSSMTLQ
+315 
-322 DNNGGYK
+322 
-329 IFVPMQK
+329 
-336 AVEYSEKKHFIP
+336 
-348 PYAFGLM
+348 
-355 LGDGSFRFQENQKA
+355 
-369 FSYSSENEIL
+369 
-379 PNEIAILCGWNVKRN
+379 
-394 SDKNYNWTFS
+394 
-404 YKEKKNLRQKNVWVQ
+404 
-419 DILIEHP
+419 
-426 ELIGVKSEDKFIP
+426 
-439 RNYLEDSV
+439 
-447 KNRFA
+447 
-452 LLNGLLDSDGSVDE
+452 
-466 KGRVSLFTISEQM
+466 
-479 KNDIVELARSLGFKT
+479 
-494 HVRIDSHK
+494 
-502 KTNICYD
+502 
-509 ITITGTPEDKNKLF
+509 
-523 RLPRKREKMNNW
+523 
-535 FMKTN
+535 
-540 RKESNL
+540 
-546 GNPIVSIAKLKYS
+546 IVSFPSGGGK
-559 EEMTCFYV
+559 
-567 DNEEHLFLAEDF
+567 
-579 CVTHNTRF
+579 TR
-587 LVGEACYL
+587 LLLGEACYL

-619 IATEQTKEEIQT
+619 IATEQAKEEIQT
-631 MIVAYLTGINEDVI
+631 MVVAYLTGINEDVI
-645 LYGHFTKEQQTVI
+645 LYGHFTKEQQTI
-658 EEAKEVI
+658 IDQAKEVI
-665 KKYKDNLMIVQIPMP
+665 KKYKNNLMIVQIPMP
-680 SVEVVKSVVRQNCI
+680 SVEIVKSVIRQNCI
-694 VNDIKNVIFDYIFSN
+694 VNDTKNVFFDYIFSN

-715 FRDLKIRE
+715 FRDLRIRE

-738 VEQDIFMM
+738 VEQDVFMM
-746 SATQLNSN
+746 SATQLNSS

-759 KGIKNQNSIRGSRAI
+759 KGIKNQNSIRGSKSI

-781 MIGTLVPDDQRD
+781 MIGGLVPDDQRD

-804 PTQVFDVYK
+804 PTQVYDVYK

-848 EVPVMEVNFDDNYG
+848 EVPIMEVNFDDNYG
-862 QYDDFVRHLNSS
+862 QYDEFVHHLNSS
-874 HSLPPRAEQTFSIQ
+874 RSLTSRADQTFSIQ
-888 QDNDL
+888 QDSDL

-924 NNKNGEL
+924 NNKKGDL

>member
-28 YNLQPN
+28 YNLQPS

-49 NSYNNGAQTLSE
+49 NSYTNGAQSLSE

-122 SEFYEENELNPKQF
+122 SEFYEENELNPRQF

-144 LKPKDIFDGLKRRI
+144 LKPKDIFDGLKRKI
-158 YKVEGEYV
+158 YKVEGEYT
-166 EGDASVTTDVS
+166 EGDASITTDVS

-214 YLVSLGSGVGKALP
+214 YLVSLASGIGK
-228 NSSTIPTPN
+228 
-237 GWRTVK
+237 
-243 DIQVGDYL
+243 
-251 FDAMG
+251 
-256 KPTKVLGVYPQGEK
+256 
-270 EVWEVTFKDGR
+270 
-281 TVKCCGEHLW
+281 
-291 SYFTDNQSKNQI
+291 
-303 IKRNFK
+303 
-309 TSTTKE
+309 
-315 LSSMTLQ
+315 
-322 DNNGGYK
+322 
-329 IFVPMQK
+329 
-336 AVEYSEKKHFIP
+336 
-348 PYAFGLM
+348 
-355 LGDGSFRFQENQKA
+355 
-369 FSYSSENEIL
+369 
-379 PNEIAILCGWNVKRN
+379 
-394 SDKNYNWTFS
+394 
-404 YKEKKNLRQKNVWVQ
+404 
-419 DILIEHP
+419 
-426 ELIGVKSEDKFIP
+426 
-439 RNYLEDSV
+439 
-447 KNRFA
+447 
-452 LLNGLLDSDGSVDE
+452 
-466 KGRVSLFTISEQM
+466 
-479 KNDIVELARSLGFKT
+479 
-494 HVRIDSHK
+494 
-502 KTNICYD
+502 
-509 ITITGTPEDKNKLF
+509 
-523 RLPRKREKMNNW
+523 
-535 FMKTN
+535 
-540 RKESNL
+540 
-546 GNPIVSIAKLKYS
+546 
-559 EEMTCFYV
+559 
-567 DNEEHLFLAEDF
+567 
-579 CVTHNTRF
+579 TRF
-587 LVGEACYL
+587 LLGEACYL
-595 AFPMRYSWETMEWKI
+595 SFPMRYSWETMEWKI

-619 IATEQTKEEIQT
+619 IATEQAKEEIQT
-631 MIVAYLTGINEDVI
+631 MVVAYLTGINEDVI
-645 LYGHFTKEQQTVI
+645 LYGHFTKEQQTI
-658 EEAKEVI
+658 IDQAKEVI

-694 VNDIKNVIFDYIFSN
+694 VNDTKNVFFDYIFSN

-715 FRDLKIRE
+715 FRDLRIRE

-738 VEQDIFMM
+738 VEQDVFMM
-746 SATQLNSN
+746 SATQLNSS

-759 KGIKNQNSIRGSRAI
+759 KGIKNQNSIRGSKSI

-781 MIGTLVPDDQRD
+781 MIGGLVPDDQRD

-804 PTQVFDVYK
+804 PTQVYDVYK

-848 EVPVMEVNFDDNYG
+848 EVPIMEVNFDDNYG
-862 QYDDFVRHLNSS
+862 QYDEFVHHLNSS
-874 HSLPPRAEQTFSIQ
+874 RPLPPRADQTFSIQ
-888 QDNDL
+888 QDSGL

-924 NNKNGEL
+924 NNKKGDL

>member
-1 MLSDKNAVLQVIG
+1 MLSDKNAILQVIG

-28 YNLQPN
+28 YNLQPS

-49 NSYNNGAQTLSE
+49 NSYTNGAQSLSE

-122 SEFYEENELNPKQF
+122 SEFYEENELNPRQF

-144 LKPKDIFDGLKRRI
+144 LKPKDIFDSLKRRI

-214 YLVSLGSGVGKALP
+214 Y
-228 NSSTIPTPN
+228 
-237 GWRTVK
+237 
-243 DIQVGDYL
+243 
-251 FDAMG
+251 
-256 KPTKVLGVYPQGEK
+256 
-270 EVWEVTFKDGR
+270 
-281 TVKCCGEHLW
+281 
-291 SYFTDNQSKNQI
+291 
-303 IKRNFK
+303 
-309 TSTTKE
+309 
-315 LSSMTLQ
+315 
-322 DNNGGYK
+322 
-329 IFVPMQK
+329 
-336 AVEYSEKKHFIP
+336 
-348 PYAFGLM
+348 
-355 LGDGSFRFQENQKA
+355 
-369 FSYSSENEIL
+369 
-379 PNEIAILCGWNVKRN
+379 
-394 SDKNYNWTFS
+394 
-404 YKEKKNLRQKNVWVQ
+404 
-419 DILIEHP
+419 
-426 ELIGVKSEDKFIP
+426 
-439 RNYLEDSV
+439 
-447 KNRFA
+447 
-452 LLNGLLDSDGSVDE
+452 
-466 KGRVSLFTISEQM
+466 
-479 KNDIVELARSLGFKT
+479 
-494 HVRIDSHK
+494 
-502 KTNICYD
+502 
-509 ITITGTPEDKNKLF
+509 
-523 RLPRKREKMNNW
+523 
-535 FMKTN
+535 
-540 RKESNL
+540 
-546 GNPIVSIAKLKYS
+546 IVSFPSGGGK
-559 EEMTCFYV
+559 
-567 DNEEHLFLAEDF
+567 
-579 CVTHNTRF
+579 TR
-587 LVGEACYL
+587 LLLGEACYL

-619 IATEQTKEEIQT
+619 IATEQAKEEIQT
-631 MIVAYLTGINEDVI
+631 MVVAYLTGINEDVI
-645 LYGHFTKEQQTVI
+645 LYGHFTKEQQTI
-658 EEAKEVI
+658 IDQAKEVI
-665 KKYKDNLMIVQIPMP
+665 KKYKNNLMIVQIPMP
-680 SVEVVKSVVRQNCI
+680 SVEIVKSVIRQNCI
-694 VNDIKNVIFDYIFSN
+694 VNDTKNVFFDYIFSN

-715 FRDLKIRE
+715 FRDLRIRE

-738 VEQDIFMM
+738 VEQDVFMM
-746 SATQLNSN
+746 SATQLNSS

-759 KGIKNQNSIRGSRAI
+759 KGIKNQNSIRGSKSI

-781 MIGTLVPDDQRD
+781 MIGGLVPDDQRD

-804 PTQVFDVYK
+804 PTQVYDVYK

-848 EVPVMEVNFDDNYG
+848 EVPIMEVNFDDNYG
-862 QYDDFVRHLNSS
+862 QYDEFVHHLNSS
-874 HSLPPRAEQTFSIQ
+874 RSLPSRADQTFSIQ
-888 QDNDL
+888 QDSGL

-924 NNKNGEL
+924 NNKKGDL

>member
-1 MLSDKNAVLQVIG
+1 MLSDKNAILQVIG

-28 YNLQPN
+28 YNLQPS

-49 NSYNNGAQTLSE
+49 NSYTNGAQSLSE

-122 SEFYEENELNPKQF
+122 SEFYEENELNPRQF

-166 EGDASVTTDVS
+166 EGDASITTDVS

-214 YLVSLGSGVGKALP
+214 Y
-228 NSSTIPTPN
+228 
-237 GWRTVK
+237 
-243 DIQVGDYL
+243 
-251 FDAMG
+251 
-256 KPTKVLGVYPQGEK
+256 
-270 EVWEVTFKDGR
+270 
-281 TVKCCGEHLW
+281 
-291 SYFTDNQSKNQI
+291 
-303 IKRNFK
+303 
-309 TSTTKE
+309 
-315 LSSMTLQ
+315 
-322 DNNGGYK
+322 
-329 IFVPMQK
+329 
-336 AVEYSEKKHFIP
+336 
-348 PYAFGLM
+348 
-355 LGDGSFRFQENQKA
+355 
-369 FSYSSENEIL
+369 
-379 PNEIAILCGWNVKRN
+379 
-394 SDKNYNWTFS
+394 
-404 YKEKKNLRQKNVWVQ
+404 
-419 DILIEHP
+419 
-426 ELIGVKSEDKFIP
+426 
-439 RNYLEDSV
+439 
-447 KNRFA
+447 
-452 LLNGLLDSDGSVDE
+452 
-466 KGRVSLFTISEQM
+466 
-479 KNDIVELARSLGFKT
+479 
-494 HVRIDSHK
+494 
-502 KTNICYD
+502 
-509 ITITGTPEDKNKLF
+509 
-523 RLPRKREKMNNW
+523 
-535 FMKTN
+535 
-540 RKESNL
+540 
-546 GNPIVSIAKLKYS
+546 IVSFPSGGGK
-559 EEMTCFYV
+559 
-567 DNEEHLFLAEDF
+567 
-579 CVTHNTRF
+579 TR
-587 LVGEACYL
+587 LLLGEACYL

-619 IATEQTKEEIQT
+619 IATEQAKEEIQT
-631 MIVAYLTGINEDVI
+631 MVVAYLTGINEDVI
-645 LYGHFTKEQQTVI
+645 LYGHFTKEQQTI
-658 EEAKEVI
+658 IDQAKEVI
-665 KKYKDNLMIVQIPMP
+665 KKYKNNLMIVQIPMP
-680 SVEVVKSVVRQNCI
+680 SVEIVKSVIRQNCI
-694 VNDIKNVIFDYIFSN
+694 VNDTKNVFFDYIFSN

-715 FRDLKIRE
+715 FRDLRIRE

-738 VEQDIFMM
+738 VEQDVFMM
-746 SATQLNSN
+746 SATQLNSS

-759 KGIKNQNSIRGSRAI
+759 KGIKNQNSIRGSKSI

-781 MIGTLVPDDQRD
+781 MIGGLVPDDQRD

-804 PTQVFDVYK
+804 PTQVYDVYK

-848 EVPVMEVNFDDNYG
+848 EVPIMEVNFDDNYG
-862 QYDDFVRHLNSS
+862 QYDEFVHYLNSNR
-874 HSLPPRAEQTFSIQ
+874 SLPSRADQTFSIQ
-888 QDNDL
+888 QDSGL

-924 NNKNGEL
+924 NNKKGDL

>member
-1 MLSDKNAVLQVIG
+1 
-14 SLMKKPSLLSEKDK
+14 MKKPSLLSEKDK
-28 YNLQPN
+28 YNLQPS

-49 NSYNNGAQTLSE
+49 NSYTNGAQSLSE

-122 SEFYEENELNPKQF
+122 SEFYEENELNPRQF

-144 LKPKDIFDGLKRRI
+144 LKPKDIFDSLKRRI

-214 YLVSLGSGVGKALP
+214 Y
-228 NSSTIPTPN
+228 
-237 GWRTVK
+237 
-243 DIQVGDYL
+243 
-251 FDAMG
+251 
-256 KPTKVLGVYPQGEK
+256 
-270 EVWEVTFKDGR
+270 
-281 TVKCCGEHLW
+281 
-291 SYFTDNQSKNQI
+291 
-303 IKRNFK
+303 
-309 TSTTKE
+309 
-315 LSSMTLQ
+315 
-322 DNNGGYK
+322 
-329 IFVPMQK
+329 
-336 AVEYSEKKHFIP
+336 
-348 PYAFGLM
+348 
-355 LGDGSFRFQENQKA
+355 
-369 FSYSSENEIL
+369 
-379 PNEIAILCGWNVKRN
+379 
-394 SDKNYNWTFS
+394 
-404 YKEKKNLRQKNVWVQ
+404 
-419 DILIEHP
+419 
-426 ELIGVKSEDKFIP
+426 
-439 RNYLEDSV
+439 
-447 KNRFA
+447 
-452 LLNGLLDSDGSVDE
+452 
-466 KGRVSLFTISEQM
+466 
-479 KNDIVELARSLGFKT
+479 
-494 HVRIDSHK
+494 
-502 KTNICYD
+502 
-509 ITITGTPEDKNKLF
+509 
-523 RLPRKREKMNNW
+523 
-535 FMKTN
+535 
-540 RKESNL
+540 
-546 GNPIVSIAKLKYS
+546 IVSFPSGGGK
-559 EEMTCFYV
+559 
-567 DNEEHLFLAEDF
+567 
-579 CVTHNTRF
+579 TR
-587 LVGEACYL
+587 LLLGEACYL

-619 IATEQTKEEIQT
+619 IATEQAKEEIQT
-631 MIVAYLTGINEDVI
+631 MVVAYLTGINEDVI
-645 LYGHFTKEQQTVI
+645 LYGHFTKEQQTI
-658 EEAKEVI
+658 IDQAKEVI
-665 KKYKDNLMIVQIPMP
+665 KKYKNNLMIVQIPMP
-680 SVEVVKSVVRQNCI
+680 SVEIVKSVIRQNCI
-694 VNDIKNVIFDYIFSN
+694 VNDTKNVFFDYIFSN

-715 FRDLKIRE
+715 FRDLRIRE

-738 VEQDIFMM
+738 VEQDVFMM
-746 SATQLNSN
+746 SATQLNSS

-759 KGIKNQNSIRGSRAI
+759 KGIKNQNSIRGSKSI

-781 MIGTLVPDDQRD
+781 MIGGLVPDDQRD

-804 PTQVFDVYK
+804 PTQVYDVYK

-848 EVPVMEVNFDDNYG
+848 EVPIMEVNFDDNYG
-862 QYDDFVRHLNSS
+862 QYDEFVHHLNSS
-874 HSLPPRAEQTFSIQ
+874 HSLPSRADQTFSIQ
-888 QDNDL
+888 QDSGL

-924 NNKNGEL
+924 NNKKGDL